1 MEIELIFRLIFLNVC
16 VLTYSIRRYYGV
28 RIQPPPQNA
37 SRSNRWAES
46 IQYEGKFNVV
56 LRTVLSP
63 LWVLALAIFFI
74 SPPSMPWLTFPFP
87 SWLRWAGVAVAI
99 LCLPFLVWVQHT
111 LGKQWSTHLRLREDH
126 RLVTNGPYK
135 WIRHPMYVVL
145 FLFLISVGLATASTL
160 IAVLNILLVAVF
172 YRRISKEEEM
182 MIERFGDEYRMY
194 MRHTGRFWPI
204 IKRSKKTD

>member
-1 MEIELIFRLIFLNVC
+1 MFRLIFLNVC
-16 VLTYSIRRYYGV
+16 VLTYSIRRYYDV
-28 RIQPPPQNA
+28 SIQPPPQNL

-63 LWVLALAIFFI
+63 LWVLALATFFI

-99 LCLPFLVWVQHT
+99 LCIPFLVWVQHT

-145 FLFLISVGLATASTL
+145 FLFLLSVGLATTSTL
-160 IAVLNILLVAVF
+160 IAVLNMLLIAVF
-172 YRRISKEEEM
+172 YRRITKEEKM
-182 MIERFGDEYRMY
+182 MTERFGNEYRMY
-194 MRHTGRFWPI
+194 MKNTGRFLPI
-204 IKRSKKTD
+204 VKRSKKTD